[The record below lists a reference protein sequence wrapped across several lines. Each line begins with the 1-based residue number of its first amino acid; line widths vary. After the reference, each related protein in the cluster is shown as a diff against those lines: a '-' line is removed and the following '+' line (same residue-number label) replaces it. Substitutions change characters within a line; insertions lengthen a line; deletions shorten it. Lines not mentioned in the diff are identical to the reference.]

1 MKAARCRTCGQSCS
15 VLPDGTL
22 VEHPGR
28 KNPALLCPGSRT
40 GSGEEARPAD
50 PLRYLLKESPE
61 KKETLRN

>member
-28 KNPALLCPGSRT
+28 KSPALLCPGSRT
-40 GSGEEARPAD
+40 GSGEEERTVD
-50 PLRYLLKESPE
+50 HLRYLLEESRKRQE
-61 KKETLRN
+61 VSRN